1 VYYALNLW
9 CGGCICF
16 LFIFVSV
23 PVMTDEVHRETTLTI
38 NIHYRMM
45 TSWVS
50 KTFSHSGEKK
60 AQLKPPVRKA
70 LAMFSGK
77 RNPND
82 NHFSRKKH

>member
-1 VYYALNLW
+1 VWWVHILSVYM
-9 CGGCICF
+9 
-16 LFIFVSV
+16 FVSV
-23 PVMTDEVHRETTLTI
+23 SVMTDEGHRETTLTI
-38 NIHYRMM
+38 SIHYRMM

-82 NHFSRKKH
+82 NHFSRKKQ